1 MAFNSLYLE
10 FYFQNCSI
18 FINFVILSSSV
29 IATRLNSHSSLHTQK
44 PHIFLYKA
52 SSNRPTAVM
61 LTGRDVRILR
71 WVLISLCLTGSIALI
86 TYATRAAYDE
96 MYSSLRPQ
104 NGTSFATS
112 PEYSRKMGSVPA
124 TVVIDS
130 RSLKKHKLTP
140 KMITYISTF
149 GFIMFL
155 CFGTAVYYRW
165 VRILDWLRSWRPRA
179 PAPSPVLINLEDMAN
194 KIKRGRRRS
203 APVLSVYEDGQQPDP
218 CLPHGEEQI
227 GEVSRAIPPAF
238 MIRELTLPTAV
249 RPSSDSAKSAPAALP
264 TQEIPIAYADFNPP
278 RTPSTTPSNVPT
290 ELTLELTRNPTPPN
304 SEAMSTRS
312 LPNLRAARARTPESD
327 GVSTLTRPNSET
339 LSNFRLPDAES
350 VSSLAR
356 TSLENTDNPAQPAL
370 ETPDSPT
377 LPTMGMA
384 ESRSVEE
391 GPA

>member
-1 MAFNSLYLE
+1 
-10 FYFQNCSI
+10 
-18 FINFVILSSSV
+18 
-29 IATRLNSHSSLHTQK
+29 
-44 PHIFLYKA
+44 
-52 SSNRPTAVM
+52 M

-112 PEYSRKMGSVPA
+112 PAYSRKIVFVPA

-130 RSLKKHKLTP
+130 RSPKKHKLTP
-140 KMITYISTF
+140 KMITYISVS
-149 GFIMFL
+149 GFIILL
-155 CFGTAVYYRW
+155 CFASFVHYRW
-165 VRILDWLRSWRPRA
+165 ARLVDWLRSWRPPAPA

-218 CLPHGEEQI
+218 CLPHGEEQV

-238 MIRELTLPTAV
+238 MIRELKLPTAV

-264 TQEIPIAYADFNPP
+264 TQEIPIVYADLNPP

-312 LPNLRAARARTPESD
+312 LPNPKTVSARTPESD
-327 GVSTLTRPNSET
+327 GVSTLTQPNSET
-339 LSNFRLPDAES
+339 LSNFRLPDSES

-356 TSLENTDNPAQPAL
+356 TI
-370 ETPDSPT
+370 
-377 LPTMGMA
+377 
-384 ESRSVEE
+384 
-391 GPA
+391 